1 MDILKLAESLTK
13 SEFSNVLEEI
23 RLINYLG
30 LIHDYCQAFD
40 LMVEEGTDIHSALHY
55 AYFDMLIE
63 EETGHWKEELRDR
76 IKDYRKENSL

>member
-1 MDILKLAESLTK
+1 MDILKLAGSLTK
-13 SEFSNVLEEI
+13 SEFSNALEEI
-23 RLINYLG
+23 KLINHLG
-30 LIHDYCQAFD
+30 LIHDYCQAFN
-40 LMVEEGTDIHSALHY
+40 LMIEEGTDIESALHY

>member
-1 MDILKLAESLTK
+1 MDILKLAGSLTK

-63 EETGHWKEELRDR
+63 EETGQWKEELRDR